1 MGSILK
7 ITEVGQ
13 IFALFFTRLCF
24 NFDKNVFGYILG
36 GFSQIHLVILSVPNH
51 CLQVHKHKKH
61 K

>member
-36 GFSQIHLVILSVPNH
+36 DFFQNSSGHPA
-51 CLQVHKHKKH
+51 CM
-61 K
+61 